1 MYTSYPLSCL
11 WNRKYPG
18 FALLFSFLF
27 QNFSYSTS
35 CRNFKPHSRQQAT
48 TGLSSSSSLYWLA
61 ENVKEPMHFSQRVGT
76 QIPVLWSG
84 LVSKMSFQKMEKLL
98 NAVWPKSSAKYC
110 KALQSIFMHHYSNGN
125 VIIPLGSGLGIPLLQ
140 DPLRKELK

>member
-1 MYTSYPLSCL
+1 MLVLPSYFHSSFKISHIPHLVAILSLILHPC
-11 WNRKYPG
+11 
-18 FALLFSFLF
+18 
-27 QNFSYSTS
+27 
-35 CRNFKPHSRQQAT
+35 RQQAT
-48 TGLSSSSSLYWLA
+48 IGLSSSSSLYWLV
-61 ENVKEPMHFSQRVGT
+61 ENVKKPMHFSQRVGT

-84 LVSKMSFQKMEKLL
+84 LVSKRSFQKMEKLL

-125 VIIPLGSGLGIPLLQ
+125 VILPLGSGLGIPLLQ